1 MQTLIESMPGW
12 LLCILFVSIT
22 CMVSLSG
29 LWIVRKMVPHDKLRE
44 SHDVAGFIIGIIGVM
59 YAVVLAFV
67 VIAVWED
74 YRQTDD
80 TVMNETNAIGNLYR
94 DCTGLEDSAAEDIKF
109 DLRQYTEQVIDSEW
123 QEMEAGRESSKAWAS
138 FNALYIHVIHI
149 DPKTDREQALFSAL
163 LDNLTKFSDIRR
175 ARITESKPYIPGL
188 IWLILIAGSLIIIFF
203 TYFFAVDNIRI
214 QQLMTV
220 MLSTTM
226 ALVLFMGVLFNYP
239 FNGDFA
245 IKPDGFERLLKYSF
259 PAADK
264 ADTFHKRKFEAWVP
278 KKKEKKEKKKK

>member
-1 MQTLIESMPGW
+1 MQTIIESIPGW
-12 LLCILFVSIT
+12 LLCILFVLFTSL
-22 CMVSLSG
+22 VSLSG
-29 LWIVRKMVPHDKLRE
+29 LWLVRKLVPSEALRS

-80 TVMNETNAIGNLYR
+80 TVMNEANAVGNLYR
-94 DCTGLEDSAAEDIKF
+94 DCTGLQDSAAEIIKT
-109 DLRQYTEQVIDSEW
+109 DLRVYTQLVLDSEW
-123 QEMEAGRESSKAWAS
+123 REMEAGKESSKAWGS
-138 FNALYIHVIHI
+138 YNDMYLHIIHI
-149 DPKTDREQALFSAL
+149 NPHSDREQVIFSAL

-175 ARITESKPYIPGL
+175 ARITESKPYIPQM
-188 IWLILIAGSLIIIFF
+188 IWIILIAGSLIIIFF
-203 TYFFAVDNIRI
+203 TYFFALENMRI

-226 ALVLFMGVLFNYP
+226 ALVLFMGVVFNYP
-239 FNGDFA
+239 FNGDFR
-245 IKPDGFERLLKYSF
+245 IKPEAFERLLKYSF

-264 ADTFHKRKFEAWVP
+264 ADLFHKERERR
-278 KKKEKKEKKKK
+278 KEKKMEVGK

>member
-1 MQTLIESMPGW
+1 MQTLIETVPGW
-12 LLCILFVSIT
+12 LLCILFVSAT
-22 CMVSLSG
+22 CLVSLTG
-29 LWIVRKMVPHDKLRE
+29 LWIVRKFVAPAALQN

-80 TVMNETNAIGNLYR
+80 TVMNEANSIGNLYR
-94 DCTGLEDSAAEDIKF
+94 DCTGLQDSAAEIIKA
-109 DLRQYTEQVIDSEW
+109 DLRVYTQLVVDSEW
-123 QEMEAGRESSKAWAS
+123 REMEAGKESSKAWGS
-138 FNALYIHVIHI
+138 YNDLYLHIIHI
-149 DPKTDREQALFSAL
+149 NPHSDREQVIFTAV

-175 ARITESKPYIPGL
+175 QRITESKPYIPQM
-188 IWLILIAGSLIIIFF
+188 IWMILIAGSLIIIFF
-203 TYFFAVDNIRI
+203 TYFFALENIRI

-226 ALVLFMGVLFNYP
+226 ALVLFMGVVFNYP
-239 FNGDFA
+239 FNGDFR
-245 IKPDGFERLLKYSF
+245 IKPDAFERLLKYNF

-264 ADTFHKRKFEAWVP
+264 ADLFHKEREKM
-278 KKKEKKEKKKK
+278 KEKKEVK